1 MFILKDK
8 TIINL
13 DLIEAI
19 TTKENYVVFKSGS
32 AHHFIKHESNEAAE
46 TALLAIFEKI
56 SHV

>member
-13 DLIEAI
+13 DRIEAI
-19 TTKENYVVFKSGS
+19 TTKENYVVFKSNS
-32 AHHFIKHESNEAAE
+32 AHHFLKYESNDAAE
-46 TALLAIFEKI
+46 AALLAIFEKI